1 MGDNIL
7 IYGFGRM
14 GLTHYGI
21 LNQLKENASFIF
33 IDPDKKVN
41 FFGKK
46 NLNAKIL
53 TSDRDLPGHF
63 NYALICTPPMFHIP
77 ILENCINNNVSN
89 IFVEKPFGGVKDDFS
104 AAIKADKNIKIGY
117 VLRFN
122 PIIQWVKQH
131 IDITKI
137 LKVEGYYFSNTLE
150 KKPKGWRN
158 GTYSGVTNE
167 IGSHIIDLA
176 VYLFGLSNPLLIN
189 KQIVSKISNVDDILI
204 ADLVEND
211 VQFHFHFD
219 WVNKEYRKPVFKF
232 VILMNDGT
240 VMKFDQQKSEIFKDD
255 NLIRRITSV
264 DIPISI
270 PFYLR
275 GVDFTCQMQDF
286 VGAQT
291 TMATVCDAL
300 VTRELISKLI
310 L

>member
-14 GLTHYGI
+14 GLTHYAI
-21 LNQLKENASFIF
+21 LNQLKENARFVF

-46 NLNAKIL
+46 NLNAKIITNDSEL
-53 TSDRDLPGHF
+53 DEHF

-77 ILENCINNNVSN
+77 ILENCMNKNVSN

-104 AAIKADKNIKIGY
+104 SAINAEQNIKIGY

-122 PIIQWVKQH
+122 PIIQWVKKH
-131 IDITKI
+131 LDITKL

-158 GTYSGVTNE
+158 SAYSGVTNE
-167 IGSHIIDLA
+167 IGSHIIDLS

-189 KQIVSKISNVDDILI
+189 KQLVSKISDVDDILI
-204 ADLVEND
+204 ADLVENN

-232 VILMNDGT
+232 VLSMCDGT
-240 VMKFDQQKSEIFKDD
+240 VIKFDQQKSEIFKDD
-255 NLIRRITSV
+255 ILIERITTV
-264 DIPISI
+264 DIASQV

-275 GVDFTCQMQDF
+275 GVDFSYQMQDF
-286 VGAQT
+286 VGSQS
-291 TMATVCDAL
+291 TMATVDDAL
-300 VTRELISKLI
+300 ITRELISKLI